1 LTPLER
7 TFVTKRFHVHLHV
20 ADLDQSIGVRQGRG
34 RCHRCGATAPMARPV
49 AVPVNAATGC

>member
-1 LTPLER
+1 
-7 TFVTKRFHVHLHV
+7 VTKRFHVHLHV